1 MLVSPKMEN
10 GKQVINPE
18 DGDTI
23 DEVYAVVDCNI
34 IKKDGKIRFNV
45 VKTAVDSKKELIQE
59 TMNLVGGE
67 ADAPDLIVHLVN
79 VLNTLL
85 PEDEQDHDDSD
96 NVLLA
101 LYELAGCKL
110 TQERRGYGFVELR
123 KVEFVQRFL
132 VWKSCCLQPPAV
144 LVCLTGFML
153 CFHQLQ
159 QKLR

>member
-1 MLVSPKMEN
+1 MGTIINAPIMPLAERLTTASDVKEFTMEIQNQIFYKDVLFFRAMLVSPKMEN

-18 DGDTI
+18 DGDTL

-67 ADAPDLIVHLVN
+67 ADASDLIVHLVN

-96 NVLLA
+96 ND
-101 LYELAGCKL
+101 E
-110 TQERRGYGFVELR
+110 
-123 KVEFVQRFL
+123 
-132 VWKSCCLQPPAV
+132 
-144 LVCLTGFML
+144 
-153 CFHQLQ
+153 
-159 QKLR
+159 

>member
-1 MLVSPKMEN
+1 MGTIINAPIMPLAERLTTASDVKEFTMEIQNQIFYKDVLFFRAMLVSPKMEN

-18 DGDTI
+18 DGDTL
-23 DEVYAVVDCNI
+23 DEAYAVVDCNI

-67 ADAPDLIVHLVN
+67 ADAPDLIVHLIN

-96 NVLLA
+96 ND
-101 LYELAGCKL
+101 E
-110 TQERRGYGFVELR
+110 
-123 KVEFVQRFL
+123 
-132 VWKSCCLQPPAV
+132 
-144 LVCLTGFML
+144 
-153 CFHQLQ
+153 
-159 QKLR
+159 

>member
-1 MLVSPKMEN
+1 MGTIINAPIMPLAERLTTASDVKEFTMEIQNQIFYKDVLFFRAMLVSPKMEN

-67 ADAPDLIVHLVN
+67 ADAPVLIVHLVN

-96 NVLLA
+96 ND
-101 LYELAGCKL
+101 E
-110 TQERRGYGFVELR
+110 
-123 KVEFVQRFL
+123 
-132 VWKSCCLQPPAV
+132 
-144 LVCLTGFML
+144 
-153 CFHQLQ
+153 
-159 QKLR
+159 

>member
-1 MLVSPKMEN
+1 MGTIINAPIMPLAERLTTASDVKEFTMEIQNQIFYKDVLFFRAMLVSPKMEN

-18 DGDTI
+18 DGDTL

-67 ADAPDLIVHLVN
+67 ADAPVLIVHLVN

-96 NVLLA
+96 ND
-101 LYELAGCKL
+101 E
-110 TQERRGYGFVELR
+110 
-123 KVEFVQRFL
+123 
-132 VWKSCCLQPPAV
+132 
-144 LVCLTGFML
+144 
-153 CFHQLQ
+153 
-159 QKLR
+159 

>member
-1 MLVSPKMEN
+1 MGTIINAPIMPLAERLTTASDVKEFTMEIQNQIFYKDVLFFRAMLVSPKMEN

-18 DGDTI
+18 DGDTL

-67 ADAPDLIVHLVN
+67 ADASDLIVHLVN

-85 PEDEQDHDDSD
+85 PEAEQDHDDSD
-96 NVLLA
+96 ID
-101 LYELAGCKL
+101 E
-110 TQERRGYGFVELR
+110 
-123 KVEFVQRFL
+123 
-132 VWKSCCLQPPAV
+132 
-144 LVCLTGFML
+144 
-153 CFHQLQ
+153 
-159 QKLR
+159 

>member
-1 MLVSPKMEN
+1 MGTIINAPIMPLAERLTTASDVKEFTMEIQNQIFYKDVLFFRAMLVSPKMEN

-34 IKKDGKIRFNV
+34 IKKDGKIRFNI

-67 ADAPDLIVHLVN
+67 ADASDLIVHLVN

-85 PEDEQDHDDSD
+85 PEAEQDHDDSD
-96 NVLLA
+96 ID
-101 LYELAGCKL
+101 E
-110 TQERRGYGFVELR
+110 
-123 KVEFVQRFL
+123 
-132 VWKSCCLQPPAV
+132 
-144 LVCLTGFML
+144 
-153 CFHQLQ
+153 
-159 QKLR
+159 

>member
-1 MLVSPKMEN
+1 MGTIINAPIMPLAERLTTANDVKEFTMEIHNQIFYKDVLFFRAMLVSPKMEN

-45 VKTAVDSKKELIQE
+45 VKTAIDSKKELIQE

-96 NVLLA
+96 ND
-101 LYELAGCKL
+101 E
-110 TQERRGYGFVELR
+110 
-123 KVEFVQRFL
+123 
-132 VWKSCCLQPPAV
+132 
-144 LVCLTGFML
+144 
-153 CFHQLQ
+153 
-159 QKLR
+159 

>member
-1 MLVSPKMEN
+1 MGTIINAPIMPLAERLTTASDVKEFTMEIQNQIFYKDVLFFRAMLVSPKMEN

-18 DGDTI
+18 DGDTL

-85 PEDEQDHDDSD
+85 PEAEQDHDDSD
-96 NVLLA
+96 ID
-101 LYELAGCKL
+101 E
-110 TQERRGYGFVELR
+110 
-123 KVEFVQRFL
+123 
-132 VWKSCCLQPPAV
+132 
-144 LVCLTGFML
+144 
-153 CFHQLQ
+153 
-159 QKLR
+159 

>member
-1 MLVSPKMEN
+1 MGTIINAPIMPLAERLTTASDVKEFTMEIQNQIFYKDVLFFRAMLVSPKMEN

-85 PEDEQDHDDSD
+85 PEAEQDHDDSD
-96 NVLLA
+96 ID
-101 LYELAGCKL
+101 E
-110 TQERRGYGFVELR
+110 
-123 KVEFVQRFL
+123 
-132 VWKSCCLQPPAV
+132 
-144 LVCLTGFML
+144 
-153 CFHQLQ
+153 
-159 QKLR
+159 

>member
-1 MLVSPKMEN
+1 MGTIINAPIMPLAERLTTASDVKEFTMEIQNQIFYKDVLFFRAMLVSPKMEN

-59 TMNLVGGE
+59 TMNLVGDE

-96 NVLLA
+96 ID
-101 LYELAGCKL
+101 E
-110 TQERRGYGFVELR
+110 
-123 KVEFVQRFL
+123 
-132 VWKSCCLQPPAV
+132 
-144 LVCLTGFML
+144 
-153 CFHQLQ
+153 
-159 QKLR
+159 

>member
-1 MLVSPKMEN
+1 MGTIINAPIMPLAERLTTASDVKEFTMEIQNQIFYKDVLFFRAMLVSPKMEN

-18 DGDTI
+18 DGDTL

-45 VKTAVDSKKELIQE
+45 VKTAVDYKKELIQE

-96 NVLLA
+96 ND
-101 LYELAGCKL
+101 E
-110 TQERRGYGFVELR
+110 
-123 KVEFVQRFL
+123 
-132 VWKSCCLQPPAV
+132 
-144 LVCLTGFML
+144 
-153 CFHQLQ
+153 
-159 QKLR
+159 

>member
-1 MLVSPKMEN
+1 MGTIINAPIMPLAERLTTASDVKEFTMEIQNQIFYKDVLFFRAMLVSPKMEN

-18 DGDTI
+18 DGDTL

-67 ADAPDLIVHLVN
+67 ADAPDLIVHFVN

-96 NVLLA
+96 ND
-101 LYELAGCKL
+101 E
-110 TQERRGYGFVELR
+110 
-123 KVEFVQRFL
+123 
-132 VWKSCCLQPPAV
+132 
-144 LVCLTGFML
+144 
-153 CFHQLQ
+153 
-159 QKLR
+159 

>member
-1 MLVSPKMEN
+1 MGTIINAPIMPLAERLTTASDVKEFTMEIQNQIFYKDVLFFRAMLVSPKMEN

-18 DGDTI
+18 DGDTL
-23 DEVYAVVDCNI
+23 DEVYAAVDCNI

-96 NVLLA
+96 ND
-101 LYELAGCKL
+101 E
-110 TQERRGYGFVELR
+110 
-123 KVEFVQRFL
+123 
-132 VWKSCCLQPPAV
+132 
-144 LVCLTGFML
+144 
-153 CFHQLQ
+153 
-159 QKLR
+159 

>member
-1 MLVSPKMEN
+1 MGTIINAPIMPLAERLTTASDVKEFTMEIQNQIFYKDVLFFRAMLVSPKMEN

-18 DGDTI
+18 DGDTL
-23 DEVYAVVDCNI
+23 DEGYAVVDCNI

-67 ADAPDLIVHLVN
+67 ADAADLIVHLVN

-96 NVLLA
+96 ND
-101 LYELAGCKL
+101 E
-110 TQERRGYGFVELR
+110 
-123 KVEFVQRFL
+123 
-132 VWKSCCLQPPAV
+132 
-144 LVCLTGFML
+144 
-153 CFHQLQ
+153 
-159 QKLR
+159 

>member
-1 MLVSPKMEN
+1 MGTIINAPIMPLAERLTTASDVKEFTMEIQNQIFYKDVLFFRAMLVSPKMEN

-18 DGDTI
+18 DGDTL

-85 PEDEQDHDDSD
+85 PEAEQDHDDSD
-96 NVLLA
+96 ND
-101 LYELAGCKL
+101 E
-110 TQERRGYGFVELR
+110 
-123 KVEFVQRFL
+123 
-132 VWKSCCLQPPAV
+132 
-144 LVCLTGFML
+144 
-153 CFHQLQ
+153 
-159 QKLR
+159 

>member
-1 MLVSPKMEN
+1 MGTIVNAPIMPLAERLTTASDVKEFTMEVHNQIFYKDVLFFRVMLVSPKIEN
-10 GKQVINPE
+10 DKQVINPE

-34 IKKDGKIRFNV
+34 IKKDGKIRFNI

-67 ADAPDLIVHLVN
+67 ADASDLIVHLVN

-96 NVLLA
+96 ND
-101 LYELAGCKL
+101 E
-110 TQERRGYGFVELR
+110 
-123 KVEFVQRFL
+123 
-132 VWKSCCLQPPAV
+132 
-144 LVCLTGFML
+144 
-153 CFHQLQ
+153 
-159 QKLR
+159 